1 MKTEKKTEKSTTTT
15 NKQTT
20 TTKKANI
27 TALYRLHEKNVKF
40 VFL

>member
-20 TTKKANI
+20 TTKKTNI
-27 TALYRLHEKNVKF
+27 TALYRLHEKM
-40 VFL
+40 

>member
-20 TTKKANI
+20 TTTKTNI
-27 TALYRLHEKNVKF
+27 TALYRLHEKM
-40 VFL
+40 

>member
-1 MKTEKKTEKSTTTT
+1 MKTEKKTEKSTTTA

-27 TALYRLHEKNVKF
+27 TALYRLHEKM
-40 VFL
+40 

>member
-27 TALYRLHEKNVKF
+27 TALYRLHEKM
-40 VFL
+40 